1 MTTPKGRKELVELMA
16 RAIFDQETYQ
26 GYNQDTKNAMWVIGK
41 SLCTSKALAIME
53 AIEGNNE
60 RAVVPVEP
68 TEAMGEA
75 WASLAIKRIK
85 QYLWSDEERRPGPVD
100 GAKEGYR
107 AMLKHR
113 KTRHHK
119 IRHPLPVRAAARSAC

>member
-107 AMLKHR
+107 AML
-113 KTRHHK
+113 
-119 IRHPLPVRAAARSAC
+119 AASPYREKK